1 VDKNLSTSK
10 DLTALVKRINFKTK
24 KMKKILISAIIIFI
38 TLNVFSSTI
47 DLKRVEPMFWW
58 AGMKSPDLQLMVYGE
73 NIATAEVSLEYP
85 GVTLYSVSKVQN
97 PNYLFID
104 LKLEQSVQP
113 GSFDIKF
120 KKDGKTV
127 ESYSYELKTREKDSA
142 ERTGFNTSDVIYL
155 ITPDR
160 FVNGNPDN
168 DWVEGMK
175 EKPNRNDR
183 DGRHGGDIRGI
194 INSLDYLQDLGF
206 TAVWLNP
213 VLENNMTQVSYHG
226 YSTTD
231 FYRVDP
237 RYGSNEEYLELN
249 EELDKRGMKLIMD
262 MIFNHCGSEH
272 WWMDDL
278 PMDDWINHY
287 PDYKITSHR
296 RTVNQDPHASEA
308 DRNAMADGWFV
319 PTMPDLNQKNPFMAT
334 YLIQNSIWWIEYAGL
349 EGIRQDTWPY
359 PDKNMMAVWTE
370 KVLEEY
376 PHFNIVGEEWSL
388 NPAIVSYWQKGK
400 NNIDGYECYLPSLM
414 DFPLQDAV
422 SRGLRE
428 DEDWGSG
435 LVTMYEMLA
444 NDFLYADPWN
454 LVIFPD
460 NHDMSRMYEQLDENE
475 NLLKMALAW
484 FLTMRGIPQFYYG
497 TEVLMTHPGD
507 HHGDIRAEFP
517 GGWADHKVN
526 ALTGEGLTD
535 VQKEMQQYLATIQ
548 KWRKNKPVIHHGK
561 LMHFVPENGIYTYFR
576 YNEDEAVM
584 VVLNK
589 NREERLLSTERFGEI
604 MKGYSS
610 GKEIITSANIS
621 NLSEIKVPA
630 EAAMIIELK

>member
-1 VDKNLSTSK
+1 M
-10 DLTALVKRINFKTK
+10 KRIFVSAFI
-24 KMKKILISAIIIFI
+24 ILI
-38 TLNVFSSTI
+38 TLNVFSATI
-47 DLKRVEPMFWW
+47 DLQRVEPMFWW
-58 AGMKSPDLQLMVYGE
+58 AGMKSPDLQLMIYGE
-73 NIATAEVSLEYP
+73 SIATTEVSLEYP
-85 GVTLYSVSKVQN
+85 GVTLYSVSKVEN

-104 LKLEQSVQP
+104 LKLDKNVKP
-113 GSFDIKF
+113 GSFDIQF
-120 KKDGKTV
+120 KKDGKNV
-127 ESYSYELKTREKDSA
+127 ESYSYELKARETGSA
-142 ERTGFNTSDVIYL
+142 ERMGFNTSDVIYL

-278 PMDDWINHY
+278 PMPDWINHF
-287 PDYKITSHR
+287 PEYKITSHR

-308 DRNAMADGWFV
+308 DRSAMADGWFV

-359 PDKNMMAVWTE
+359 PDKEMMAVWTE

-376 PHFNIVGEEWSL
+376 PKFNIVGEEWSL

-400 NNIDGYECYLPSLM
+400 NNIDGYHCSLPSLM

-422 SRGLRE
+422 SRGLRQE
-428 DEDWGSG
+428 ETWGSG
-435 LVTMYEMLA
+435 LVTMYESLA
-444 NDFLYADPWN
+444 NDFLYANPWN

-460 NHDMSRMYEQLDENE
+460 NHDMSRMYMQLGEDVD
-475 NLLKMALAW
+475 LLKMAMAY

-526 ALTGEGLTD
+526 AITGEGLTAA
-535 VQKEMQQYLATIQ
+535 QKDMLQYLSTIQ
-548 KWRKNKPVIHHGK
+548 NWRKNKEVIHHGK
-561 LMHFVPENGIYTYFR
+561 LMHFVPEDGIYTYFR
-576 YNEDEAVM
+576 YNENETVM

-589 NREERLLSTERFGEI
+589 NNAEKTLATERFGEI
-604 MKGYSS
+604 LKGYSS
-610 GKEIITSANIS
+610 GREVISGTTIS
-621 NLSEIKVPA
+621 NLSELKISKK
-630 EAAMIIELK
+630 AAMIIELR